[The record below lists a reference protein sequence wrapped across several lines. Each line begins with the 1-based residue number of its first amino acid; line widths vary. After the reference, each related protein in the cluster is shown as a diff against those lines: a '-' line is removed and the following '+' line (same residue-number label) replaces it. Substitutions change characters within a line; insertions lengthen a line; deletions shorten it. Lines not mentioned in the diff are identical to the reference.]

1 VKLPRRTF
9 LHLATGAGA
18 LPTLPSI
25 ARAQAYPSRPVRI
38 IVAAAAAGPTD
49 IVARLLA
56 QWLSERVGQQFFVEN
71 RAGGGNNIGTEAVVR
86 AAPDGYTLLLSNIV
100 NAVNASLYEKLN
112 YDFIR
117 DTAPIAG
124 IVRSPLVLEVHPSVP
139 AKTVP
144 ELITYAKANPRRLNM
159 ASGGNGSSAH
169 VAGELFKMLVGIEMV
184 HVPYRGT
191 GIALTDLLG
200 GQVQVMFDPIPSSIE
215 HIRVGKLRPL
225 AVTTLARWEGL
236 PEIPTVAEYVPNFEA
251 SSWYGVSAPKN
262 VSQDIVEK
270 LNKEINAALA
280 DPKIKARFA
289 DMSAIPIP
297 GSPSDYGRLV
307 AAETEKWARVVRTA
321 NIKAD

>member
-1 VKLPRRTF
+1 MKLPRRQF
-9 LHLATGAGA
+9 LHLAAGA
-18 LPTLPSI
+18 SALPILPHI
-25 ARAQAYPSRPVRI
+25 ARAQAYPTRPIRI

-117 DTAPIAG
+117 DTTPVAG
-124 IVRSPLVLEVHPSVP
+124 LVRTPLVLEVHPSVP
-139 AKTVP
+139 ASTVP
-144 ELITYAKANPRRLNM
+144 ELIAYAKANPRRLNM
-159 ASGGNGSSAH
+159 ASGGNGSSGH
-169 VAGELFKMLVGIEMV
+169 VSGELFKMLTGIEMV
-184 HVPYRGT
+184 HVPYRGV

-200 GQVQVMFDPIPSSIE
+200 GQVQVMLDPIPSSIE
-215 HIRVGKLRPL
+215 HIRAGKLRPL
-225 AVTTLARWEGL
+225 AVTTSARWEGL
-236 PEIPTVAEYVPNFEA
+236 PDIPTVAEYVPGFEA

-262 VSQDIVEK
+262 VPQEIIER

-280 DPKIKARFA
+280 DPRMKARFA
-289 DMSAIPIP
+289 DMSATPIP
-297 GSPSDYGRLV
+297 GSPFDYGKLV
-307 AAETEKWARVVRTA
+307 AAETEKWGRVVRTA